1 MIITLGIT
9 YVSENL
15 EAQSIHNIDSKHGSE
30 LRPIMDKPNDYLI

>member
-9 YVSENL
+9 YVSDNL

-30 LRPIMDKPNDYLI
+30 LRPILDKPNDYVI